1 MLNQQLISPL
11 ITPLQHGQT
20 VEEALLQMEDQGV
33 SHLPL
38 LKDGHLEAVIAESDL
53 LDADQRTLVE
63 TLPVYAAPIAV
74 AADNHFLSAAAAML
88 GRQLSAVP
96 VVASENEYVGTITEH
111 TLLQQLAQLTGA
123 MGAGA
128 LVVIEMEPHQLSI
141 SELSKLVETNDAHI
155 TQFNTSIH
163 PDTGMLLATLRINKQ
178 EISDIVAT
186 LQRYDYHVVFFS
198 GEEHYENELRRIYQ
212 HLMNFLTM

>member
-33 SHLPL
+33 AHLPL

-53 LDADQRTLVE
+53 LDADQRTLLE
-63 TLPVYAAPIAV
+63 ALPVYAAPIAV

-88 GRQLSAVP
+88 GRQLSTIP
-96 VVASENEYVGTITEH
+96 VVASGKEYVGTITEH
-111 TLLQQLAQLTGA
+111 TLLQQLAQLTDA

-186 LQRYDYHVVFFS
+186 FQRYDYHVVFFS
-198 GEEHYENELRRIYQ
+198 GEEHYENELRRNYQ

>member
-1 MLNQQLISPL
+1 M
-11 ITPLQHGQT
+11 
-20 VEEALLQMEDQGV
+20 V
-33 SHLPL
+33 
-38 LKDGHLEAVIAESDL
+38 
-53 LDADQRTLVE
+53 
-63 TLPVYAAPIAV
+63 AV
-74 AADNHFLSAAAAML
+74 ALWTFPPPIDVVM
-88 GRQLSAVP
+88 VP
-96 VVASENEYVGTITEH
+96 RCMDLMS
-111 TLLQQLAQLTGA
+111 
-123 MGAGA
+123 GA

-198 GEEHYENELRRIYQ
+198 GEEHYENELRRNYQ